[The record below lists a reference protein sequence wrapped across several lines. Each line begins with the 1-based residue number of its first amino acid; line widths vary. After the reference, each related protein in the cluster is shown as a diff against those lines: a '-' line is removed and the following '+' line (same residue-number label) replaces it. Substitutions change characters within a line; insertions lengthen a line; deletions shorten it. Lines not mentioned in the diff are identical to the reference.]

1 MSAFLVLGTHKIG
14 CKIQAKFNEKTLK
27 RLKTKRKRG
36 QEWSDL
42 KSPPSFLNPGLLLF
56 IFVLFNNNF
65 TLKLLTTRIVR
76 VEGEHTDHLTGRTA
90 KSPDFLLTSLGNSGC
105 SDARHRGRDGDGD
118 DLSNGEGH
126 TSDLRNEDG
135 RDGLVQ
141 RGAVHVDRGADGEDE
156 SESFSLLAV
165 RPDKAIYSTLGN
177 FLNPLETI
185 ILTKSSTFLGN
196 FCKSVNI
203 IHFLVKSFLGNF

>member
-1 MSAFLVLGTHKIG
+1 MYSKFLREVLRLNFYVERMLST
-14 CKIQAKFNEKTLK
+14 TLK

-126 TSDLRNEDG
+126 TSDLRNEDC

-141 RGAVHVDRGADGEDE
+141 RGAVHVDRGADWEDE
-156 SESFSLLAV
+156 SESFSLLVV
-165 RPDKAIYSTLGN
+165 RPDWAI
-177 FLNPLETI
+177 
-185 ILTKSSTFLGN
+185 
-196 FCKSVNI
+196 
-203 IHFLVKSFLGNF
+203 